1 MLNNIGYTEFS
12 PPKNISNCNQL
23 DNDECISNS
32 KCKLITTASGN
43 KKCRKLNASS
53 HSSSNKTQKNNK
65 VFFETPLKT
74 KSKKQQYDLEKQ
86 KLEQGK
92 QTTILG
98 MNPFVAIG
106 VSVLIIVVG
115 IVAVVKL
122 KQK

>member
-1 MLNNIGYTEFS
+1 MKDFD
-12 PPKNISNCNQL
+12 L
-23 DNDECISNS
+23 DVNFNGDESDI
-32 KCKLITTASGN
+32 IY
-43 KKCRKLNASS
+43 LNADGDEPITADP
-53 HSSSNKTQKNNK
+53 KTDEKLANQKKSDLATQIDKFTNIFK
-65 VFFETPLKT
+65 GVTGYETPADRKAR
-74 KSKKQQYDLEKQ
+74 LEKQ